1 MSFCEGERVNMLTRY
16 QDLSDRPININD
28 RLLHFVSR
36 SIGTQRNDEGGESL
50 RTTFGLASPLLRP
63 YITDSSRIQHRFNTS
78 ESRIVDEK
86 VIKRCSEGDETPK
99 LVRSRYGSDQE
110 AIDLSSFVPTDYL
123 PYNYD
128 VGRRVQENRKTVTKR
143 EPKKPRGEYE
153 ENQQRLIRE
162 GVRYDF

>member
-1 MSFCEGERVNMLTRY
+1 M
-16 QDLSDRPININD
+16 
-28 RLLHFVSR
+28 
-36 SIGTQRNDEGGESL
+36 
-50 RTTFGLASPLLRP
+50 
-63 YITDSSRIQHRFNTS
+63 
-78 ESRIVDEK
+78 
-86 VIKRCSEGDETPK
+86 IKRCSGGNETPK
-99 LVRSRYGSDQE
+99 LVRSRYGSDEE